1 MYKNNR
7 KSIKSFLDT
16 EYENSEEFF
25 SRKTVN
31 GILRSLLEPIAA
43 NNAKSL
49 ILTRFKDTSS
59 LNGIIKRLEYCS
71 NVEMYSFLD
80 FDIVSRDDLVEV
92 EFVIITSHRYNA
104 VLIWD
109 YSDSQNKDETRL
121 CIKVNSKDVN
131 EVFETVKD
139 RLKIDLDEK
148 FYSFRPERRENALLN
163 DAIYNVLRIL
173 NENIKENDFNFKEQE
188 IIADKLQTRDKI
200 DEINANVKNC
210 AHEIKNQLS
219 VLDIYAK
226 ILEKNLGEDKNISLI
241 KKSISLIRLQLDD
254 LRAGDNLNFEEK
266 DIREVVKSSISIFE
280 QILPERN
287 NKIKFVD
294 NIRGRALVLID
305 EDRFFAVLNNIVKN
319 AAESTFDDEI
329 EIRIEADDKYVKIFI
344 KNHGEKIAEDIKTK
358 LFTEGFSTKK
368 DGWGLGLSI
377 CRKYLAAQ
385 LGSISLVKSDDDET
399 EFLVTIPLIQDG
411 IN

>member
-200 DEINANVKNC
+200 DEINANIKNC

-399 EFLVTIPLIQDG
+399 EFLVTIPLMQDG